1 MKTKVLAAAVAALS
15 LTLMGCFER
24 PMDLTIAHINDH
36 HSHLEADDGLDIT
49 VGGEST
55 RVEVGGFPRVVT
67 KIREIDEAKQNV
79 LKLHA
84 GDAITG
90 DLYYTL
96 FGGEADAAMMNQVCF
111 DAFALGN
118 HEFDDGDAGLK
129 TFLDQLATADCNTR
143 VVAANVRPEVGV
155 SPLTPQGKWD
165 SFRPFVVKK
174 FNGQKVGIIGI
185 DIATK
190 TKNSS
195 NPDATT
201 EFLDETKTAQKFINK
216 LKKKGVNKIVL
227 LTHYQYGNDLELA
240 KNLSGVDVIIGGDS
254 HSLLGDFDAVGLNSA
269 GDYPTMVTNKDGD
282 PVCVAQAWQYS
293 SIVGELDISFDRKGV
308 VEQCSGTPHLML
320 GDTFKRRNAEGTRVE
335 LEGADRDAVYADI
348 DANPVL
354 SIVERDAET
363 QTLLDTYTQRIEEET
378 QTVIANATSNLCLE
392 RVPGQGISS
401 LCDVSETQSNGS
413 DVSNLVAKAFMLQSL
428 EADVAIQNAGGV
440 RADVPMGDVTIA
452 TAYQLLPFGNTLVN
466 LNMSGA
472 EIKLA
477 LEQGVDYVLNPDG
490 SSGAY
495 PYASG
500 LRFDVDISKT
510 FGERVTNIEINSRLA
525 GDWVALDTASTEANI
540 QVVTNSFVSGGR
552 DGYFVFGDVTNDGR
566 AVDTYLDYAKAFVD
580 YAEAVGTLSKL
591 PLEEYSTQRF
601 YDADGNLQ

>member
-1 MKTKVLAAAVAALS
+1 MKTTVIAAAVAALS
-15 LTLMGCFER
+15 IPLTGCFER

-36 HSHLEADDGLDIT
+36 HSHLEADDGFDIT
-49 VGGEST
+49 VGGEET

-67 KIREIDEAKQNV
+67 KIREIDESKQNV

-129 TFLDQLATADCNTR
+129 TFLDQLAGGDCNTK
-143 VVAANVRPEVGV
+143 VLAANVRPEVGV
-155 SPLTPQGKWD
+155 SPLTPEKKWD

-201 EFLDETKTAQKFINK
+201 EFLDETKIAQRFINK

-254 HSLLGDFDAVGLNSA
+254 HSLLGDFEEVGLNSM
-269 GDYPTMVTNKDGD
+269 GDYPTMVTNLDGD
-282 PVCVAQAWQYS
+282 PVCVAQAWQYAS
-293 SIVGELDISFDRKGV
+293 VVGELDISFDRKGA
-308 VEQCSGTPHLML
+308 VEACSGTPHLLL
-320 GDTFKRRNAEGTRVE
+320 GDTFKRRNDDGDRVE

-348 DANPVL
+348 EEIPVL
-354 SIVERDAET
+354 TIVDTDTET

-378 QTVIANATSNLCLE
+378 QTVIANAATDLCLE
-392 RVPGQGISS
+392 RIPGQGRSS
-401 LCDVSETQSNGS
+401 LCDVTETASNGS
-413 DVSNLVAKAFMLQSL
+413 DVSNLVAKAFMTQSL

-440 RADVPMGDVTIA
+440 RIDVPMGDVTIA
-452 TAYQLLPFGNTLVN
+452 TAYQLLPFANTLVN

-472 EIKLA
+472 EVKLA
-477 LEQGVDYVLNPDG
+477 LEQGVDYALSPDG

-525 GDWVALDTASTEANI
+525 GDWTALDTTSTEANI
-540 QVVTNSFVSGGR
+540 QVVTNNFVSAGR
-552 DGYFVFGDVTNDGR
+552 DGYFVFGDVTDEGR
-566 AVDTYLDYAKAFVD
+566 AVDTYLDYAKSFVD
-580 YAEAVGTLSKL
+580 YAEAIGTLSKL

>member
-1 MKTKVLAAAVAALS
+1 MNTKILAASIAALS
-15 LTLMGCFER
+15 IPLTGCFER

-36 HSHLEADDGLDIT
+36 HSHLEADDGFDIT
-49 VGGEST
+49 VGGENT

-67 KIREIDEAKQNV
+67 KIREIDESKHNV

-96 FGGEADAAMMNQVCF
+96 FGGEVDAVMMNQVCF

-129 TFLDQLATADCNTR
+129 TFLDQLADGNCETP
-143 VVAANVRPEVGV
+143 VLAANVRPEVGV
-155 SPLTPQGKWD
+155 SPLTPQGQWD
-165 SFRPFVVKK
+165 SFRPFVIKTFK
-174 FNGQKVGIIGI
+174 GQEVGIIGI

-201 EFLDETKTAQKFINK
+201 EFLDETETAQYYINK
-216 LKKKGVNKIVL
+216 LQKKGINKIVL

-240 KNLSGVDVIIGGDS
+240 KNLTGVDVIIGGDS
-254 HSLLGDFDAVGLNSA
+254 HTLLGDFDAVGLNSA
-269 GDYPTMVTNKDGD
+269 GDYPTIVTNKDGD

-293 SIVGELDISFDRKGV
+293 AVVGELDISFDRKGV
-308 VEQCSGTPHLML
+308 VEECSGTPHLLL
-320 GDTFKRRNAEGTRVE
+320 GDTFQRRNADGERVE
-335 LEGADRDAVYADI
+335 LEGAERDAVYADI
-348 DANPVL
+348 AANPVL
-354 SIVERDAET
+354 SIVERDASA

-378 QTVIANATSNLCLE
+378 QTVIATATSDLCLE
-392 RVPGQGISS
+392 RIPGQGLSS
-401 LCDVSETQSNGS
+401 LCDVTETQSNGS
-413 DVSNLVAKAFMLQSL
+413 DISNLVAKAFMLQSL

-440 RADVPMGDVTIA
+440 RIDVPMGDVTIA
-452 TAYQLLPFGNTLVN
+452 TAYQLLPFANTLVN
-466 LNMSGA
+466 LSMSGA

-477 LEQGVDYVLNPDG
+477 LEQAVDYALNPNG
-490 SSGAY
+490 STGAY

-500 LRFDVDISKT
+500 LRFDVDISKA
-510 FGERVTNIEINSRLA
+510 FGDRVTNIEINSRLA
-525 GDWVALDTASTEANI
+525 GEWTALDTTSTEPNI
-540 QVVTNSFVSGGR
+540 QVVTNSFTSAGR
-552 DGYFVFGDVTNDGR
+552 DGYLVFGDVTNDGR
-566 AVDTYLDYAKAFVD
+566 IVDTYLDYAKSFVD
-580 YAEAVGTLSKL
+580 YAEEVGTLSKL

-601 YDADGNLQ
+601 YDANGNLQ

>member
-1 MKTKVLAAAVAALS
+1 MNTKILAASIAALS
-15 LTLMGCFER
+15 IPLTGCFER

-36 HSHLEADDGLDIT
+36 HSHLEADDGFDIT
-49 VGGEST
+49 VGGENT

-67 KIREIDEAKQNV
+67 KIREIDESKHNV

-96 FGGEADAAMMNQVCF
+96 FGGEVDAVMMNQVCF

-129 TFLDQLATADCNTR
+129 TFLDQLADGNCETP
-143 VVAANVRPEVGV
+143 VLAANVRPEVGV
-155 SPLTPQGKWD
+155 SPLTPQGQWD
-165 SFRPFVVKK
+165 SFRPFVIKTFK
-174 FNGQKVGIIGI
+174 GQEVGIIGI

-201 EFLDETKTAQKFINK
+201 EFLDETETAQYYINK
-216 LKKKGVNKIVL
+216 LQKKGINKIVL

-240 KNLSGVDVIIGGDS
+240 KNLTGVDVIIGGDS
-254 HSLLGDFDAVGLNSA
+254 HTLLGDFDAVGLNSA
-269 GDYPTMVTNKDGD
+269 GDYPTIVTNKDGD

-293 SIVGELDISFDRKGV
+293 AVVGELDISFDRKGV
-308 VEQCSGTPHLML
+308 VEECSGTPHLLL
-320 GDTFKRRNAEGTRVE
+320 GDTFQRRNADGERVE
-335 LEGADRDAVYADI
+335 LEGAERDTVYADI
-348 DANPVL
+348 AANPVL
-354 SIVERDAET
+354 SIVERDASA

-378 QTVIANATSNLCLE
+378 QTVIATATSDLCLE
-392 RVPGQGISS
+392 RIPGQGLSS
-401 LCDVSETQSNGS
+401 LCDVTETQSNGS
-413 DVSNLVAKAFMLQSL
+413 DISNLVAKAFMLQSL

-440 RADVPMGDVTIA
+440 RIDVPMGDVTIA
-452 TAYQLLPFGNTLVN
+452 TAYQLLPFANTLVN
-466 LNMSGA
+466 LSMSGA

-477 LEQGVDYVLNPDG
+477 LEQAVDYALNPNG
-490 SSGAY
+490 STGAY

-500 LRFDVDISKT
+500 LRFDVDISKA
-510 FGERVTNIEINSRLA
+510 FGDRVTNIEINSRLA
-525 GDWVALDTASTEANI
+525 GEWTALDTTSTEPNI
-540 QVVTNSFVSGGR
+540 QVVTNSFTSAGR
-552 DGYFVFGDVTNDGR
+552 DGYLVFGDVTNDGR
-566 AVDTYLDYAKAFVD
+566 IVDTYLDYAKSFVD
-580 YAEAVGTLSKL
+580 YAEEVGTLSKL

-601 YDADGNLQ
+601 YDANGNLQ

>member
-15 LTLMGCFER
+15 LPLTGCFER

-55 RVEVGGFPRVVT
+55 RVEVGAFPRVVT
-67 KIREIDEAKQNV
+67 KIREIDESKQNV

-118 HEFDDGDAGLK
+118 HEFDDGDTGLK
-129 TFLDQLATADCNTR
+129 TFLDQLASGDCNTS

-155 SPLTPQGKWD
+155 SPLTPEGPWD
-165 SFRPFVVKK
+165 SFRPFVVKS
-174 FNGQKVGIIGI
+174 FHGQKVGIIGI

-195 NPDATT
+195 NPDSTT
-201 EFLDETKTAQKFINK
+201 EFLDETETAQKYIDK

-308 VEQCSGTPHLML
+308 VEACSGTPHLML

-401 LCDVSETQSNGS
+401 LCDVTETQSNGS

-477 LEQGVDYVLNPDG
+477 LEQGVDYVLNPDS

-500 LRFDVDISKT
+500 LRFDVDISKA

-525 GDWVALDTASTEANI
+525 GDWVTLDTASTETNI